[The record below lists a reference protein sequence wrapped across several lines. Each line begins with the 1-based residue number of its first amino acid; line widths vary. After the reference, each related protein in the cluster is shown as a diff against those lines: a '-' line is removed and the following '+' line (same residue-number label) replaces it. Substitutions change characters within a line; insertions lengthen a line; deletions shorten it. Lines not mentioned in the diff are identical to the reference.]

1 MADPRFFQRT
11 ASQSIAD
18 LCAGLPVTFPDSA
31 ANRLIDDV
39 APLDRAGSGDLSF
52 FENSQYLDQM
62 QSTQAAACLLL
73 PVHEEKLPPSVIPLI
88 TDNPYWVYAQ
98 IAARLYPPA
107 DALQGGDAASF
118 QPIGGNLIHP
128 TAIIDPNAKLGQQ
141 SVVGAYTV
149 IKAGVELGHRVQL
162 GTHVVLG
169 QGVVIGDDTL
179 IDDHV
184 VISHTL
190 IGQKVRIYRGAKLG
204 QPGFGYAFYQG
215 RFTPVPQLGR
225 VVVEDGVEIGANTT
239 IDRGSGP
246 DTIIGSGSIIDN
258 LVQIG
263 HNVVIGKGCVLVS
276 QVGIAGSTK
285 LGDYVQLGGQAGLTG
300 HLKIGSGAKIGAQSG
315 VMRDIEAG
323 MVVAG
328 SPAVE
333 IRQFGRQAIA
343 LTKLVAENRNVGKKL
358 VNEGSKKHDDSTSNI
373 ND

>member
-18 LCAGLPVTFPDSA
+18 LCAGLPVDFPASA
-31 ANRLIDDV
+31 AALKIDDV
-39 APLDRAGSGDLSF
+39 APLDRAESNHLSF

-62 QSTQAAACLLL
+62 QSTRAAACLLL
-73 PVHEEKLPPSVIPLI
+73 PIYADKLPPSVVPLT

-98 IAARLYPPA
+98 IAARLYPPT
-107 DALQGGDAASF
+107 DALQGLDTASF
-118 QPIGGNLIHP
+118 QSIAGNLIHP
-128 TAIIDPNAKLGQQ
+128 TAIIDPTAKLGQQ
-141 SVVGAYTV
+141 CVVGAYSV

-162 GTHVVLG
+162 GAHVVLG
-169 QGVVIGDDTL
+169 QGVTLGDDCW
-179 IDDHV
+179 IDDQV
-184 VISHTL
+184 VISHSL

-225 VVVEDGVEIGANTT
+225 VIVEDGVEIGANTT
-239 IDRGSGP
+239 IDRGSAP
-246 DTIIGSGSIIDN
+246 DTIIGAGSIIDN

-263 HNVVIGKGCVLVS
+263 HNVVVGKGCVLVS

-315 VMRDIEAG
+315 VMRDVEAG

-333 IRQFGRQAIA
+333 IRQFGRQAVA
-343 LTKLVAENRNVGKKL
+343 LAKLADSRNVGKKL
-358 VNEGSKKHDDSTSNI
+358 VNEGSKNHDNSTSNI
-373 ND
+373 NG